1 MRGSISRRYARALIE
16 VGIDKGSA
24 EQLLEQVTEYADLYS
39 ESRELRNV
47 LSNPAVKL
55 EERRGLVRA
64 IGAKAGWNQFVT
76 NFGLLLLDNDRA
88 KFLPGVALEL
98 STMYDEHVGNVR
110 ASVTSARDLSGS
122 RIEEIKKAIADM
134 TGKNVILET
143 EVNPELIG
151 GVITRVG
158 SVVYDGSVRNQLNN
172 LRESILDE
180 V

>member
-1 MRGSISRRYARALIE
+1 MRGSISRRYARALLE

-24 EQLLEQVTEYADLYS
+24 EALLAQVSEYAELY
-39 ESRELRNV
+39 EASRELRNV
-47 LSNPAVKL
+47 LSNPGVKL

-64 IGAKAGWNQFVT
+64 IGQKAGWSPFVI

-88 KFLPGVALEL
+88 KFLPGIAAEM
-98 STMYDEHVGNVR
+98 STMYDTHVGNVR
-110 ASVTSARDLSGS
+110 ARVTSARDLSAP
-122 RIEEIKKAIADM
+122 RIEEIKKAIADL

-143 EVNPELIG
+143 EVDSELIG
-151 GVITRVG
+151 GVVTRVG

-172 LRESILDE
+172 LRESILEE